1 MYLFAAVLHL
11 VQVVFFMVLLV
22 TEINLSSSYRVTM
35 WLCEIT
41 SSYSA
46 VCETSSHTVNVLS
59 ITNVKIIS

>member
-1 MYLFAAVLHL
+1 M
-11 VQVVFFMVLLV
+11 FFMVLLV